1 MNTNNPLSEK
11 ETFIARIKQLESENR
26 LLKSLLDQ
34 AGIAYPSGD
43 TAIAGSAAEN
53 VPLVPI
59 TVSLARK
66 FYSYFWGRTDV
77 FAKRAM
83 NRKTGKSGYYLQC
96 DHFWQHGICPKA
108 SGQKQKC
115 GECPN
120 RSWTKLEARHIVS
133 HLQGEKADASDVIG
147 VYPLFPDGTCR
158 FLVFDFDEHNAE
170 SENDKPITDSP
181 NLREEVDALR
191 EICRLHEIPCPTE
204 RSRSGNGAHVWIFF
218 SEPLDA
224 SLARRFGFALL
235 DKGAESVN
243 LKSFRT
249 YDRLL
254 PAQDSLADGELGNL
268 IALPLQGLAL
278 QNGNS
283 AFVDEK
289 WNAFPDQWKVL
300 FDTEKLSKQDLES
313 KISAWQ
319 GHDPASG
326 PSSYAPKPWEKTMR
340 FQREDCDGML
350 RIVRA
355 NLVFVETANLKP
367 RLQNQ
372 IRRLAAFSNPVF
384 FRNRAIGLSNYS
396 NGRFIYLGEDDSGFI
411 GIPRGLY
418 ETLADKCRGAGIPF
432 TVEDRRAD
440 GKQINVTFTGVLRDN
455 QREAAETMMKADCGI
470 LNAATAFGKTVVCCG
485 LISELKT
492 STLILL
498 ESSSLIS
505 QWEKAIS
512 NFLNLDES
520 LPEYTTKSGRI
531 KTRSSFVG
539 IIQGPKDSSTGIID
553 IAMVGSLCKKGE
565 FHPRLKEYGLVLV
578 DECHHSAS
586 ETMREVL
593 REIHAKHLYGVTATP
608 FRSDGLE
615 KINEMLLGPVRYR
628 YTARKRAEEM
638 GINCFVL
645 PRFTRVVFPGGDGE
659 KNIGK
664 AYECLRNSEVRNE
677 QIVSD
682 IRDCIAL
689 GRTPVVLTKYVKHAK
704 LLADSTRGLADHV
717 FLLTSEQSSDEREN
731 LCEEMEQVAPSESL
745 ILVATGQLIGEG
757 FDYPRLDTLIMA
769 MPVAW
774 KGIVEQYAG
783 RLNRDYPGKEDVV
796 IYDYVDTHIPVFD
809 RMYLKR
815 LKAYKRIGYQIAS
828 SPSPERETV
837 HAIYD
842 SDTYLEAYENDLL
855 HAEKEIILSSP
866 TLSRPKV
873 EHMIALLRER
883 QETGVNVVILTLH
896 PDVYRFGRN
905 ETRLE
910 LMERLRLNG
919 FQVELS
925 NGWQQRYAVIDRE
938 IVWYGS
944 MNLLSKE
951 DVEDSII
958 RITDRDVAAELLE
971 GSFRKDADTEQFTLP
986 LTGSDSTNQ

>member
-1 MNTNNPLSEK
+1 
-11 ETFIARIKQLESENR
+11 
-26 LLKSLLDQ
+26 
-34 AGIAYPSGD
+34 
-43 TAIAGSAAEN
+43 
-53 VPLVPI
+53 
-59 TVSLARK
+59 
-66 FYSYFWGRTDV
+66 
-77 FAKRAM
+77 
-83 NRKTGKSGYYLQC
+83 
-96 DHFWQHGICPKA
+96 
-108 SGQKQKC
+108 
-115 GECPN
+115 
-120 RSWTKLEARHIVS
+120 
-133 HLQGEKADASDVIG
+133 
-147 VYPLFPDGTCR
+147 
-158 FLVFDFDEHNAE
+158 
-170 SENDKPITDSP
+170 
-181 NLREEVDALR
+181 
-191 EICRLHEIPCPTE
+191 
-204 RSRSGNGAHVWIFF
+204 
-218 SEPLDA
+218 
-224 SLARRFGFALL
+224 
-235 DKGAESVN
+235 
-243 LKSFRT
+243 
-249 YDRLL
+249 
-254 PAQDSLADGELGNL
+254 
-268 IALPLQGLAL
+268 
-278 QNGNS
+278 
-283 AFVDEK
+283 
-289 WNAFPDQWKVL
+289 

-319 GHDPASG
+319 GHDPASV
-326 PSSYAPKPWEKTMR
+326 PSSDAPKPWEKTMR
-340 FQREDCDGML
+340 FHWEDCGGPL

-355 NLVFVETANLKP
+355 NLVYIESENLKP

-372 IRRLAAFSNPVF
+372 IRRLAAFSNPIY
-384 FRNRAIGLSNYS
+384 FRNKAIGLSNYA

-418 ETLADKCRGAGIPF
+418 EALTEKCRDAGIPF

-455 QREAAETMMKADCGI
+455 QREAVEAMLIADCGI
-470 LNAATAFGKTVVCCG
+470 LSAATAFGKTVVCCG

-512 NFLNLDES
+512 TFLKLDEE
-520 LPEYTTKSGRI
+520 LPEYTTKSGRV
-531 KTRSSFVG
+531 KNRSSLIG
-539 IIQGPKDSSTGIID
+539 IIQGPKDTSTGIID

-628 YTARKRAEEM
+628 YTARQRTEEM

-645 PRFTRVVFPGGDGE
+645 PRFTRVVFPGGDDE

-664 AYECLRNSEVRNE
+664 VYECLRDSEVRNE
-677 QIVSD
+677 QIVCD

-689 GRTPVVLTKYVKHAK
+689 GRTPVVLTKYVEHAK
-704 LLADSTRGLADHV
+704 LLANHVQDVADHV
-717 FLLTSEQSSDEREN
+717 FLLTGKQSSDERES

-783 RLNRDYPGKEDVV
+783 RLNRDYPGKKDVV

-828 SPSPERETV
+828 SPSPSPERETV

-842 SDTYLEAYENDLL
+842 SDTYREAYDNDLL

-866 TLSRPKV
+866 TLSRQKV
-873 EHMIALLRER
+873 EHVIALLRKR
-883 QETGVNVVILTLH
+883 QEAGVNVVILTLH
-896 PDVYRFGRN
+896 PDAYRFGRD

-910 LMERLRLNG
+910 LMERLRMNG
-919 FQVELS
+919 FHVELS

-958 RITDRDVAAELLE
+958 RIAGRDVAAELLE

-986 LTGSDSTNQ
+986 LTGSDYTNP